1 MTEKKR
7 KMENGLLLD
16 GTSSVPFL
24 LYGFCFLKGAA
35 TNNRVLGSKNER
47 MILVFK
53 MRE

>member
-1 MTEKKR
+1 MTKKR

-24 LYGFCFLKGAA
+24 LSSLYFLKSAA
-35 TNNRVLGSKNER
+35 SNNRMLGSKNGR